1 MRFLFLLISLLLPLL
16 FKASCVFAQD
26 VLIKKINFD
35 KNYNLTISLT
45 NKVKFKTYTL
55 SNPERLVLDIDGA
68 SLDIEGVNLDF
79 PSFIAGMRKN
89 KQENSLR
96 LVFDL
101 KEKIAIK
108 RASFQKT
115 KSNELGQI
123 VIIAET
129 GGSGIKS
136 ASLDDFIETKT
147 NTKYVV
153 KEEIGKDIASKIP
166 VIVIDA
172 GHGGKDPGT
181 IGDYARTKEKNVT
194 LAYAKE
200 LAKHLRNTQN
210 YKIYLTRDTDE
221 FIPLKG
227 RVEKARKLNA
237 DLFISLHAN
246 AASDRN
252 ASGLSVYTLSEKSS
266 DKQAE
271 LLAQKENHAD
281 IIAGVNFGNT
291 SGDVLT
297 TLINLS
303 QRDSMNNSSRFA
315 NIAIKSVQKSDVEI
329 LHNTHR
335 FAGFVVLTAPD
346 VASILVELGYLS
358 NRQEEE
364 KLNNLSYKRN
374 IVKGLVDAVDEYFK
388 MK

>member
-1 MRFLFLLISLLLPLL
+1 MRFLSVITLL
-16 FKASCVFAQD
+16 FLSICLKPSHVFAQD
-26 VLIKKINFD
+26 ILIKKINFD
-35 KNYNLTISLT
+35 KNKNLKISLT
-45 NKVKFKTYTL
+45 NKAKFKTYTL
-55 SNPERLVLDIDGA
+55 SNPERLVLDIDDA
-68 SLDIEGVNLDF
+68 ALDLDGVSLDF
-79 PSFIAGMRKN
+79 PSFVSGMRKN
-89 KQENSLR
+89 KQENFLR

-101 KEKIAIK
+101 KEKISIK

-115 KSNELGQI
+115 KNDALGTIII
-123 VIIAET
+123 VTESGT
-129 GGSGIKS
+129 KGIKS
-136 ASLDDFIETKT
+136 ASLDEFIESKT
-147 NTKYVV
+147 NTKYII
-153 KEEIGKDIASKIP
+153 KEEAGKDIANKIP
-166 VIVIDA
+166 IIVIDA

-210 YKIYLTRDTDE
+210 YKVYLTRDSDE

-246 AASDRN
+246 AASDHN

-281 IIAGVNFGNT
+281 ILAGVNFGNT

-315 NIAIKSVQKSDVEI
+315 NITIKSVQQLDVEI

-364 KLNNLSYKRN
+364 KLNSLGYKRN
-374 IVKGLVDAVDEYFK
+374 IVKGLADAIDEYFK